1 MTFFAQDF
9 LKAQYFSQRYMHG
22 PQEETSGR
30 SGYWRLFF
38 YKMQEEALKS
48 EEQIPE
54 ITEQHSEQ
62 PKPAK
67 VAKVAKKIRK
77 PYEVKEEIPEPI
89 KLPPFKRK
97 PVYTQPSAHE
107 KLLALQPLPA
117 PVRIRHNREDN
128 VIQLNIEK
136 IKRKQRARRRAAA
149 FLLLAA

>member
-30 SGYWRLFF
+30 SGHWRLFF
-38 YKMQEEALKS
+38 YKMQEEALKT
-48 EEQIPE
+48 EKPTPE
-54 ITEQHSEQ
+54 ITEQHPEQ
-62 PKPAK
+62 PKL
-67 VAKVAKKIRK
+67 AKVAKKKVRK

-89 KLPPFKRK
+89 KVPPFKRK

-117 PVRIRHNREDN
+117 PVRIRHNRDN